1 VRGRGPP
8 GGGPSASPPGAALAR
23 AGGTGQL
30 ASPTTHYRSPVAVVG
45 MILLVQG
52 VAVDTIGAAAS

>member
-1 VRGRGPP
+1 MRGRGPP
-8 GGGPSASPPGAALAR
+8 AAARPLHRQAHALAR

-30 ASPTTHYRSPVAVVG
+30 ASPITHYRSPVAVVG
-45 MILLVQG
+45 MILLVQE